1 MTACVRKKFELIS
14 PKTCREQSRR
24 ICREGG
30 ISPPPSLLPPTETP
44 LIDRKTAK
52 EPEEISVV
60 SLSNPSAQT
69 SFRVKSR
76 LPSFLYLIEFIK
88 FVSIFMKG

>member
-30 ISPPPSLLPPTETP
+30 ISPPSLLPPTETP

-52 EPEEISVV
+52 EPEEIPVV
-60 SLSNPSAQT
+60 SLLNPSAQT

-76 LPSFLYLIEFIK
+76 LPVFLYLKI
-88 FVSIFMKG
+88 